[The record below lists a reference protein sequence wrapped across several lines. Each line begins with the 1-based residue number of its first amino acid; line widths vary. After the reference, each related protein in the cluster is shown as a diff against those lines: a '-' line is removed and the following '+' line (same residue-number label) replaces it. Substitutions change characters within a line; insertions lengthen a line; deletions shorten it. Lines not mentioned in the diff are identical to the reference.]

1 MKFLF
6 YRSPVLLHSVL
17 LATLFAGLPILNNQ
31 AFATPAGT
39 AAIAQS
45 TSPAPANQRQKL
57 AEQFLDLVF
66 TQQYEKATNYISP
79 GIKSDFPASVIQQK
93 AAAFQKLNGVFVKR
107 LTSEVDGDV
116 VVVNIL
122 FKKISKAVI
131 LTFDENLKII
141 NADYFIDSTA
151 SSPK

>member
-17 LATLFAGLPILNNQ
+17 LATLFAGLPILDNQ

-39 AAIAQS
+39 TAIAQS

-66 TQQYEKATNYISP
+66 TQQYEKATSVQAS
-79 GIKSDFPASVIQQK
+79 KVTFPHQSSS
-93 AAAFQKLNGVFVKR
+93 KR
-107 LTSEVDGDV
+107 RSH
-116 VVVNIL
+116 
-122 FKKISKAVI
+122 FKNSMEP
-131 LTFDENLKII
+131 L
-141 NADYFIDSTA
+141 
-151 SSPK
+151 